1 MNIFCTLF
9 LTAYLS
15 VLMASYSFAQ
25 NQSMDP
31 VEQPGDSN
39 TSSSE
44 KALIGNENSALSE
57 SEAVPGWTL
66 ELVVL
71 EKGTGRPVG
80 RAEVA
85 VGEAKQFT
93 NIEGRLTLQGS
104 TERFRATIQKNGFET
119 LQLELTPSE
128 AKEKTIYLF
137 PGTPSDNEV
146 LVKGQKRPEVSKK
159 ILTIAEATRAAP
171 GGDPGQITRVLPG
184 VQSKPFGSQIAVR
197 GSGPND
203 TIYLV
208 DDIAL
213 PFLFHPIGNIS
224 ILPKEYL
231 SQIEF
236 SSGGYGAQYGMG
248 TGGVVKLITP
258 QEAPANNKSTYTL
271 NVPFLVAAYTDHLI
285 DENRWVSVGVRKST
299 TEYILPPLLKRGSNG
314 GSLTILPYFGDVVA
328 SYSDVSGGSLK
339 RWQYLYSQDGLKLA
353 VPSSSGSGEEGKNE
367 FRVFLDFHAL
377 SFQNDFNLGD
387 GWALHTSPYTTYA
400 TQDSNFNGNTVK
412 LNFCQLFLKNE
423 VIKRLEGKDKLI
435 FGVEPSYLRGQVD
448 VNAIVFQD
456 DPFFDP
462 ESAPKRAVK
471 INTRYPFGA
480 AWAGG
485 EFQLGDVFLAPGV
498 RGNWS
503 GQLKKSIADPRL
515 NGRYKL
521 GDDIFKFAVGSY
533 SQEPEPQQM
542 SETYGNP
549 DLAYIRSMHY
559 IGGWEKTFDNTW
571 TVDLQVFRKNFTN
584 LVKNTGGDFGNS
596 GKREATGFE
605 TFVRRE
611 FTGRLFGWLS
621 YTYSKTSDV
630 DFPGD
635 KKHPSDFDQTHVV
648 HLLGSYKLTNDWET
662 GGRLDMNTG
671 DVFTGIGDVFYNPNI
686 DSYKATS
693 GTGINNRRLPDRKTL
708 SIYAETKSFYDT
720 WTLNWRFGI
729 EGIGI
734 GKQAVSMNYNYD
746 YSKEELFTSLPP
758 IPYIEVRAE
767 L

>member
-1 MNIFCTLF
+1 MNILCALMLF
-9 LTAYLS
+9 AFFSIGLGPLGFGQSEPMEAESSLS
-15 VLMASYSFAQ
+15 GQSTGQAGQEPDVPQ
-25 NQSMDP
+25 N
-31 VEQPGDSN
+31 
-39 TSSSE
+39 T
-44 KALIGNENSALSE
+44 ISE
-57 SEAVPGWTL
+57 SGQDSPAWTL
-66 ELVVL
+66 ELLVL

-93 NIEGRLTLQGS
+93 NIDGRLTLQGR
-104 TERFRATIQKNGFET
+104 TDTFKVTIEKNGFET
-119 LQLELTPSE
+119 LGVELNPKE
-128 AKEKTIYLF
+128 AKEKTVYLF
-137 PGTPSDNEV
+137 PGTPTDNEV
-146 LVKGQKRPEVSKK
+146 TVKGQKRPEVSKK

-184 VQSKPFGSQIAVR
+184 VQSKAFGSQIAVR

-236 SSGGYGAQYGMG
+236 SSGGYGSQYGMG

-258 QEAPANNKSTYTL
+258 QEAPANNKYTYTL
-271 NVPFLVAAYTDHLI
+271 NVPFMVSAYADHLI
-285 DENRWVSVGVRKST
+285 DANRWVSVGVRKST
-299 TEYILPPLLKRGSNG
+299 TEYILPPLLKRSPDG
-314 GSLTILPYFGDVVA
+314 GNLTILPYFGDVVV
-328 SYSDVSGGSLK
+328 SYSDVSEGSLK
-339 RWQYLYSQDGLKLA
+339 RLQYLYSQDGLRAA
-353 VPSSSGSGEEGKNE
+353 VPGSTGSGEEGKNE
-367 FRVFLDFHAL
+367 FRVFLDFHAI

-387 GWALHTSPYTTYA
+387 GWSLHTAPYTTYT
-400 TQDSNFNGNTVK
+400 TQDSKFNDNTVK

-423 VIKRLEGKDKLI
+423 LTKRLEGKDKLI
-435 FGVEPSYLRGQVD
+435 LGVEPAYLRGQVD

-485 EFQLGDVFLAPGV
+485 EFQLGNVFLAPGV

-503 GQLKKSIADPRL
+503 GQLRKSIADPKL

-549 DLAYIRSMHY
+549 DLGYIRSMHY
-559 IGGWEKTFDNTW
+559 IAGWEKTYDNTW

-584 LVKNTGGDFGNS
+584 LVKNRAGDFRNS
-596 GKREATGFE
+596 GKRESTGFE
-605 TFVRRE
+605 TFLRRE

-621 YTYSKTSDV
+621 YTYSKTSDI
-630 DFPGD
+630 DFTGD
-635 KKHPSDFDQTHVV
+635 KEHPSDFDQTHVI
-648 HLLGSYKLTNDWET
+648 HLLGSYKLTNDWEA

-671 DVFTGIGDVFYNPNI
+671 DVFTGIGDVTYNPNI
-686 DSYKATS
+686 DSYKAAS
-693 GTGINNRRLPDRKTL
+693 GKSINNRRLPDRKTI
-708 SIYAETKSFYDT
+708 SVYAETKSFYDT
-720 WTLNWRFGI
+720 WTLNWRFGV
-729 EGIGI
+729 EGIGL